1 MGCPVFYLELL
12 IKEKMRSAIGLSKG
26 TEQFI
31 EPKGSEMLSERGE
44 SGPGFECRAPLRRE
58 VRKKGRG
65 KSRQCTKCWGKCGSV
80 QGEGEVFL

>member
-12 IKEKMRSAIGLSKG
+12 IKEKMRSAIGLSRG

-44 SGPGFECRAPLRRE
+44 SGPGFEC
-58 VRKKGRG
+58 
-65 KSRQCTKCWGKCGSV
+65 
-80 QGEGEVFL
+80 